1 MEEIKDGLKRCQ
13 NLMKM
18 AEARAIKQIVDGG
31 YSSAMLALAEA
42 MQYKAIIDELQ
53 FQLDC
58 MEVQQC
64 AEE

>member
-13 NLMKM
+13 NLMKI
-18 AEARAIKQIVDGG
+18 AEGRAIKQIVDGG

-42 MQYKAIIDELQ
+42 MQYKAIVDELQ